1 MAINGDET
9 ETASKTTEMK
19 IWMTTEHGEEKP
31 KVKRRKDKKG
41 EGGS

>member
-19 IWMTTEHGEEKP
+19 IWMTTDGRARRREAQGEEK
-31 KVKRRKDKKG
+31 KR
-41 EGGS
+41 